1 MNNFVQPG
9 DLITAAAPT
18 GGVVAGRPYL
28 IGSMLGIA
36 MSTVAET
43 LDCAFRVTGVIK
55 YTKAASQAWAVGDL
69 VYWDDANGLFTTT
82 PGNGLFCGFATKVV
96 AGGSTDTTGY
106 VRLNGFIMPLTGAPS
121 GLVSATAATLT
132 VTAAKHAGK
141 LIALNRATGVAVT
154 LPAATGSGNR
164 YDFIVGTA
172 NSGGN
177 STIKVVG
184 DDVMTGVAMMAADGG
199 NTINGFETAAD
210 SDTITLDG
218 STFGGLKG
226 DRVTLIDFAA
236 DTWSVEMRGAATGSE
251 ASPFSATVT

>member
-18 GGVVAGRPYL
+18 GGVVVNRPYL
-28 IGSMLGIA
+28 IGAMLGLA

-43 LDCAFRVTGVIK
+43 EDCAFRVTGVIK
-55 YTKAASQAWAVGDL
+55 YTKSASQAWAVGDRI
-69 VYWDDANGLFTTT
+69 YWDDANTRFTNVA
-82 PGNGLFCGFATKVV
+82 GEGVFCGFATKVV

-106 VRLNGFIMPLTGAPS
+106 VRLNGFVAPLTGTPS
-121 GLVSATAATLT
+121 GLVSATASTLT

-141 LIALNRATGVAVT
+141 LIALNRAAGVAVT
-154 LPAATGSGNR
+154 LPAASGTGNR

-172 NSGGN
+172 MSGGN

-184 DDVMTGVAMMAADGG
+184 DDVMTGMALNSADSG
-199 NTINGFETAAD
+199 NTVNGWETAAD
-210 SDTITLDG
+210 TDTITLDG

-226 DRVTLIDFAA
+226 DRVTLVDFAA
-236 DTWSVEMRGAATGSE
+236 DTWSVQMVAQATGSE
-251 ASPFSATVT
+251 ASPFSATV